1 MGYKSQIGRQME
13 GWMAEPRWIWLESG
27 WSWWMCEWTCVR
39 QMDGWMG
46 VDGVQMDG
54 QMVGQTDEQMRAWS
68 PAGWI
73 WMWVWVPDG
82 LEVKDGMCGQLMEG
96 DGSPG

>member
-1 MGYKSQIGRQME
+1 
-13 GWMAEPRWIWLESG
+13 
-27 WSWWMCEWTCVR
+27 MCEWTCVR

-54 QMVGQTDEQMRAWS
+54 KMVGQTDEQMRAWS

-96 DGSPG
+96 DGSPRWVVETKTGMCACEKSKSRSK